1 MIVDTE
7 RSWLS
12 SSSTRCQRMD
22 FCCSPVAF
30 EKGNVHNALVSVCIC
45 LSVALTS
52 RGSSLGVDLETGT
65 STLPWQF
72 RFYFDKSLQ
81 KLHFGKRLKEDI
93 DDTLTSSLIVLAWS
107 GLAEAKI
114 AEHAPLL
121 DPRFLNRSIHGRSVL
136 ATVSYKFR
144 EVWS

>member
-1 MIVDTE
+1 VSTHT
-7 RSWLS
+7 L
-12 SSSTRCQRMD
+12 TRC
-22 FCCSPVAF
+22 
-30 EKGNVHNALVSVCIC
+30 ALTHSAQPAVFFALFGLFTAC
-45 LSVALTS
+45 LSQAPS
-52 RGSSLGVDLETGT
+52 TGT